1 MVMLGKLAFRVFER
15 LVVGT
20 MPLSNVNENLP
31 LQVDILLIYIRIGLD
46 SPELQSLGYILRK
59 DRAHSTLSRLLQPQ
73 TCVERRKCPA
83 H

>member
-1 MVMLGKLAFRVFER
+1 MIMLGKLAFRVLER

-20 MPLSNVNENLP
+20 MPLSNVNEDLP

-46 SPELQSLGYILRK
+46 SPELKSLGYILGQ
-59 DRAHSTLSRLLQPQ
+59 DCAHSTLSRLRQSQ

>member
-20 MPLSNVNENLP
+20 MPLSDVNENLP
-31 LQVDILLIYIRIGLD
+31 LQVDVLLIYIRIGLD
-46 SPELQSLGYILRK
+46 SPELKSLGYVLRK
-59 DRAHSTLSRLLQPQ
+59 DRTHSTLSRLLQSQ
-73 TCVERRKCPA
+73 TCVERRRCPA